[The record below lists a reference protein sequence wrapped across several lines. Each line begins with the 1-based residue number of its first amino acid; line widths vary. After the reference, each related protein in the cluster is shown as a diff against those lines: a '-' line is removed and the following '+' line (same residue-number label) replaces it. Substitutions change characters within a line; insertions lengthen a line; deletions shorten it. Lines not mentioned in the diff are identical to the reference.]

1 MYTGQGKYPARIMDK
16 IVGTNLQN
24 IVALFT

>member
-1 MYTGQGKYPARIMDK
+1 MYTGQGKYQARIMDK
-16 IVGTNLQN
+16 ILGTNLQN